1 MVLRVFPP
9 TRRPSEVRL
18 GGAGI
23 GRRSGLLNGW
33 WRSISCGLRVP
44 LQYFVRVQD
53 SESELLF
60 RSRMISDVEVN
71 DLSSIV

>member
-1 MVLRVFPP
+1 
-9 TRRPSEVRL
+9 
-18 GGAGI
+18 
-23 GRRSGLLNGW
+23 
-33 WRSISCGLRVP
+33 VP